1 MPSQIAE
8 PAAVEPTV
16 VEDPPGRPAAVA
28 EESESSAVADDP
40 DALYESQPAVFIPPE
55 IKERA
60 SVETTYVAAAASVA
74 TIVEDPP
81 LEQSSSFSGALSCG
95 VFDVD
100 TSCVGCTFG
109 DDGAGVPR

>member
-81 LEQSSSFSGALSCG
+81 LEQ
-95 VFDVD
+95 
-100 TSCVGCTFG
+100 
-109 DDGAGVPR
+109 